1 MGQNQ
6 GYKYIETLVCKKK
19 KENDVPLDIEITN
32 KRSNVTDKK
41 ERERFK
47 SWRENRKEQSRMWT
61 V

>member
-1 MGQNQ
+1 V
-6 GYKYIETLVCKKK
+6 LKKK
-19 KENDVPLDIEITN
+19 KEENDVPLDIEITN